1 VCEAKERKVEIMYVA
16 YIWQCRIDPP
26 AFFIILCSTPGI
38 GGGRNDV
45 CTVHG
50 SSHFLLPADGFF
62 FFFFKG
68 GKKEKHAPLFSMLL
82 YKNRCFLQ
90 SSKSTN
96 SLPFFVLF

>member
-1 VCEAKERKVEIMYVA
+1 LTKCRSVRFVLPRWKFVCEAKERKVEIMYVA

-62 FFFFKG
+62 FFFFKR
-68 GKKEKHAPLFSMLL
+68 GKKRKTRAIIF
-82 YKNRCFLQ
+82 NA
-90 SSKSTN
+90 
-96 SLPFFVLF
+96 VV